1 MHPGKFSSAKEVWDH
16 LARLS
21 TQINFSRKYKL
32 EKHYLQSY
40 PHILTLLPYG
50 TIVLLLHFYINTFID
65 FKHCKRDNC
74 PPIHCL
80 SNQIS
85 FIGESVATTA
95 ANVNTW
101 IGVVSLVPVF
111 RAFLANSNLQNV
123 TFQGLRFLTLSATI
137 TPIVS
142 RGSNS
147 PGRTE
152 NEAEPDMHIQILF
165 FGSLFLVA
173 LAQGYNTFIQA
184 FGGDQFDGKRP
195 EESKA
200 KSSFF
205 NWWLGVMGI
214 GPIAAHLILN
224 YIQDNISWE
233 IGSGIPCLAMIVGFI
248 LLLLGR
254 RTYQF
259 SSTIGDEGESPCSRI
274 TKRFAKGI
282 SALHIVDPASSSG
295 ESSQNYI
302 IENFVCE
309 EFLKGELPSADDDST
324 DNNATSSIT
333 EEIKQVLRLHPIWIT
348 SLSYAIAYAQA

>member
-1 MHPGKFSSAKEVWDH
+1 MASDSSQVISVKLDGTNLVIGKEVWKYVD
-16 LARLS
+16 S
-21 TQINFSRKYKL
+21 TVGKPT
-32 EKHYLQSY
+32 E
-40 PHILTLLPYG
+40 G
-50 TIVLLLHFYINTFID
+50 TEIM
-65 FKHCKRDNC
+65 
-74 PPIHCL
+74 P
-80 SNQIS
+80 
-85 FIGESVATTA
+85 TA
-95 ANVNTW
+95 ATVNTW

-111 RAFLANSNLQNV
+111 RAFLADSFLGLYRSVIFASILYISVGALIFYFPLHLFSNLQNV

-142 RGSNS
+142 RGSTS
-147 PGRTE
+147 PGRTK

-165 FGSLFLVA
+165 FGSLYLVA
-173 LAQGYNTFIQA
+173 LAQGYSTFLQA

-233 IGSGIPCLAMIVGFI
+233 IGSGIPCLAMIVGLI

-295 ESSQNYI
+295 ESSQNYM
-302 IENFVCE
+302 
-309 EFLKGELPSADDDST
+309 FLNGELPSADDDST

-333 EEIKQVLRLHPIWIT
+333 KEIKQVLRLHPIWIT